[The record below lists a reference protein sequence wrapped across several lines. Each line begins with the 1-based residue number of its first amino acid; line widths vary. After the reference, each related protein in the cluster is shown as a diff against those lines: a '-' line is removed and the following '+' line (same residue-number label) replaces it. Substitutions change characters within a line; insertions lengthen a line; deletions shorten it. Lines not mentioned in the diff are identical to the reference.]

1 MRGPGG
7 GGEEIRSRVS
17 RYVRYNTYS
26 CVESRVG
33 TYVRSPRLH
42 TTYYYLTSFS
52 SRSFSCGAFALGRHF
67 PALPSRPIHPLPL
80 LCFRPNPPH
89 HRLNNRHNMSA
100 IFNFSSLLT
109 VLLLVI
115 CTCAYLRDLRPTIF
129 DSGQVRTE
137 NKPLQTNTGERN
149 YSIINNLTFL
159 SAPFLETDSSTG

>member
-1 MRGPGG
+1 MCR
-7 GGEEIRSRVS
+7 ER
-17 RYVRYNTYS
+17 
-26 CVESRVG
+26 
-33 TYVRSPRLH
+33 VRSFPQHLLEFFKPQFQLRRVCVGQTFPR
-42 TTYYYLTSFS
+42 
-52 SRSFSCGAFALGRHF
+52 
-67 PALPSRPIHPLPL
+67 PASHPINPLPL

-149 YSIINNLTFL
+149 YSIINNLTFV
-159 SAPFLETDSSTG
+159 SAPCGNRFFNRVRRGWNELVWQVFCGKWAG

>member
-1 MRGPGG
+1 MLGTIPPHVQRVEQVHTFVPPGY
-7 GGEEIRSRVS
+7 IQHIIISLRS
-17 RYVRYNTYS
+17 
-26 CVESRVG
+26 
-33 TYVRSPRLH
+33 
-42 TTYYYLTSFS
+42 S